1 MFVKERKELE
11 KKDAE
16 MDAQINDQL
25 PGLIVPEDAVFYGP
39 APPPGGPQ
47 PMQIED
53 ESMVV

>member
-1 MFVKERKELE
+1 
-11 KKDAE
+11 

-47 PMQIED
+47 PMQMED